1 MTLAA
6 LIRKRE
12 TGKPANANPA
22 NPANPANGGQ
32 GKAGTLAT
40 LATLALAK
48 PEPAWRWLMHYA
60 DGYVEI
66 RFSPEVSHA
75 EALAKCPGAIAAEP
89 IPETPARKPTEAEA
103 AELSRLVSL
112 AYPDETDR
120 AEALAAALADP
131 GEALTCYRAIAD
143 REGKVQ

>member
-6 LIRKRE
+6 LIRKRD

-22 NPANPANGGQ
+22 NPANDGR

-48 PEPAWRWLMHYA
+48 PETVTSWRWMMRYPDEA
-60 DGYVEI
+60 VEV
-66 RFSPEVSHA
+66 RFSPEVSRGA
-75 EALAKCPGAIAAEP
+75 ALAACPGAIAAEP
-89 IPETPARKPTEAEA
+89 MPEIPKRKPTEAEA

-112 AYPDETDR
+112 AYPDEADR
-120 AEALAAALADP
+120 AEALTAALADP
-131 GEALTCYRAIAD
+131 DGALICYRTD
-143 REGKVQ
+143 RAKVH